1 MITIEGLEVRY
12 GSVRAVDGL
21 DLEVPKGSLFGLL
34 GPNGAGKTTTILC
47 IAGLRAATAGK
58 VRVGGRDPVREAPLV
73 RRMLGLVPQ
82 NLALYQDLSV
92 RDNLRFF
99 GGLFGVEG
107 AKLASRVAW
116 GLDLSQ
122 LSAKAG
128 AVVSTL
134 SGGMK
139 RRLNLACALLHEP
152 ELVVCDE
159 PTTGVDP
166 QSRNHLFETIRQ
178 LNAEGRTIV
187 YTTHYMEEVEALCS
201 RVAIVDGG
209 RLVACDDLAT
219 LLASGG
225 ANRRYDLELS
235 EAAEPDA
242 VRQALAAAGLAS
254 DKLAAAPRSLEQ
266 VFLSLTGHGLRDDA

>member
-1 MITIEGLEVRY
+1 MISIEGLEVSY
-12 GSVRAVDGL
+12 GSVRAVAGL
-21 DLEVPKGSLFGLL
+21 SLDVPKGSLFGLL

-47 IAGLRAATAGK
+47 IAGLRAPTAGK
-58 VRVGGRDPVREAPLV
+58 VRVGGRDPVRDAAVV

-107 AKLASRVAW
+107 AKLTSRVAW
-116 GLDLSQ
+116 GLDLAELGSR
-122 LSAKAG
+122 AA
-128 AVVSTL
+128 ATVSTL

-139 RRLNLACALLHEP
+139 RRLNLACGLLHEP
-152 ELVVCDE
+152 ELLVCDE

-166 QSRNHLFETIRQ
+166 QSRNHLFETIRR
-178 LNAEGRTIV
+178 LNAEGRTVV

-201 RVAIVDGG
+201 RVAILDHG
-209 RLVACDDLAT
+209 RLVACDELAT
-219 LLASGG
+219 LLAAG
-225 ANRRYDLELS
+225 ASERHFELELTR
-235 EAAEPDA
+235 AATPDA
-242 VRQALAAAGLAS
+242 VRRALDAAGLAS

-266 VFLSLTGHGLRDDA
+266 VFLDLTGHGLRDDD